1 MPREIKPEDSNFV
14 IDTKKTKTVGILAG
28 INRAELSRLVN
39 VFILDKAATCV
50 ETNSITKA
58 LKLWVV
64 WLEETEIDPFS
75 PAALHYK
82 SPTYGFREEL
92 LLKVNY
98 HKSISYNTAANY
110 INVIKNFYQFLG
122 DINVLEP
129 TLFFRHEQKFNG
141 RGKAINATDLS
152 IRPLRKHQGSSL
164 NPLTKS
170 ECTVLLSIIEK
181 LSRRD
186 YLMIML
192 MLGCGLRGQ
201 EVITMNSCLFS
212 SEVFSENESFLI
224 QGLEIGPDVG
234 VMTKFS
240 IPRELFI
247 TKVLYEEVLD
257 FVEDAN
263 YLRALKKAPS
273 QNNCKPL
280 FLLSNGNRINKSTLY
295 NVWTKIKKE
304 FAENTG
310 KPLAHKPHDLRA
322 TFGSNLLRLLA
333 DEVAHID
340 DALHLVKTA
349 MGHKNVVQTMKY
361 VSHLSR
367 RDTLAQAAEVLDAAA
382 IKFYIGDSL

>member
-1 MPREIKPEDSNFV
+1 MAIRIVITKIRYGVPREIKPEDSNFV

-50 ETNSITKA
+50 DTNSITKA

-82 SPTYGFREEL
+82 SPTYGFKEEL
-92 LLKVNY
+92 LLKVNN

-129 TLFFRHEQKFNG
+129 MLFFRYEQKFNG

-234 VMTKFS
+234 IMTKFS

-263 YLRALKKAPS
+263 YLRALEKAQSEVNNKEKDLVELRVQLESVLRNFEIGIEQNKKW
-273 QNNCKPL
+273 
-280 FLLSNGNRINKSTLY
+280 TL
-295 NVWTKIKKE
+295 
-304 FAENTG
+304 G
-310 KPLAHKPHDLRA
+310 
-322 TFGSNLLRLLA
+322 
-333 DEVAHID
+333 
-340 DALHLVKTA
+340 
-349 MGHKNVVQTMKY
+349 
-361 VSHLSR
+361 
-367 RDTLAQAAEVLDAAA
+367 LDADIINVNGGAIALGHPLGCTGAKLSVQLFDEMRKRNMQGKYGMVTMCVGTGQGAA
-382 IKFYIGDSL
+382 GIFEFLN